1 MNKKV
6 FIFIQTFYCIIL
18 LLAFSLTASAS
29 GSISESEFIANELQ
43 RAMKESAELSTEWS
57 NIVGIGL
64 SNGKSDTYNNTVYIN
79 DENDKLFLIIDFAN
93 GSNADYMLKIFVDYI
108 ETEFQIN
115 SNRYTEYYFSAA
127 ATDGFALNLRLPPE
141 SIDLRY
147 AHTITV
153 ALFKDPQLQTSTIS
167 TDTNA
172 YSTDFTLISAKEP
185 ADSPY
190 KAAYNHASDFYTI
203 PFSGIMLNCD
213 LDLKDDNE
221 VFFPPAILNAA
232 PNEKVTLAYRAAGY
246 DTSENLLFFL
256 LLDWKQVDIN
266 GYPYLFTEAQYPL
279 TNCGY
284 ITFDAPDTPGQY
296 ELVALM
302 SSAPFELRT
311 ADNSWFNF
319 ASTRFAL
326 NVTNASNASN

>member
-1 MNKKV
+1 M
-6 FIFIQTFYCIIL
+6 T
-18 LLAFSLTASAS
+18 FSLIASAS
-29 GSISESEFIANELQ
+29 EAVSESEFIANELQ
-43 RAMKESAELSTEWS
+43 RAMEESAELSTEWS

-64 SNGKSDTYNNTVYIN
+64 SNGKSATYNNTVYID
-79 DENDKLFLIIDFAN
+79 DENDNLFLIVDFAN
-93 GSNADYMLKIFVDYI
+93 GSNADYVLKIFVDYI

-115 SNRYTEYYFSAA
+115 SNFYTEYYFSAA
-127 ATDGFALNLRLPPE
+127 ATDGFTLNLHLPTE
-141 SIDLRY
+141 SIDLKY
-147 AHTITV
+147 AHTVTV
-153 ALFKDPQLQTSTIS
+153 ALFKDPQLQTSTLS
-167 TDTNA
+167 ADTTA

-185 ADSPY
+185 LASSY
-190 KAAYNHASDFYTI
+190 RTVYNHSSDFYTI

-221 VFFPPAILNAA
+221 VFFPPATLNAA

-256 LLDWKQVDIN
+256 LLDWKQVNIN
-266 GYPYLFTEAQYPL
+266 GQPYLFTKAQYPL

-302 SSAPFELRT
+302 SGAPFEPRT
-311 ADNSWFNF
+311 ENNSWLNF
-319 ASTRFAL
+319 ASTRFTL
-326 NVTNASNASN
+326 NVTNASN